1 MPSPRWQPGMPS
13 PNPAGKPKGTKNRK
27 TLLREEL
34 EKDGSALAAALKAKA
49 LEGDP
54 TCLGL
59 WLARLEPV
67 MKPRAEPVEFK
78 LDTDAPPAKQIAQV
92 IEAVAAGD
100 LTIDEGHQI
109 ANMLRQLAEVRV
121 LENGGDDKADKLI
134 NAFKEFAQSPVV
146 RT

>member
-1 MPSPRWQPGMPS
+1 MMNDWLYKPGQS
-13 PNPAGKPKGTKNRK
+13 GNPAGKPKGTKNRK

-67 MKPRAEPVEFK
+67 MRPRAEPVEFA
-78 LDTDAPPAKQIAQV
+78 LDTAAPPAKQIAQV

-100 LTIDEGHQI
+100 LTVDEGQQI
-109 ANMLRQLAEVRV
+109 ANMLRQLAEVRA

-134 NAFKEFAQSPVV
+134 EAFKQMAQSEMV
-146 RT
+146 RG

>member
-1 MPSPRWQPGMPS
+1 MNDWLYKPGQS
-13 PNPAGKPKGTKNRK
+13 GNPAGKPKGTKNRK

-67 MKPRAEPVEFK
+67 MRPRAEPVEFA
-78 LDTDAPPAKQIAQV
+78 LDTAAPPAKQIAQV

-100 LTIDEGHQI
+100 LTVDEGQQI
-109 ANMLRQLAEVRV
+109 ANMLRQLAEVRA

-134 NAFKEFAQSPVV
+134 EAFKQMAQSERV
-146 RT
+146 RG

>member
-1 MPSPRWQPGMPS
+1 MNDGRFQPGRS
-13 PNPAGKPKGTKNRK
+13 GNPAGKPKGTKNRK

-67 MKPRAEPVEFK
+67 MKPRGEPVEFE
-78 LDTDAPPAKQIAQV
+78 LDSEAPPAKQIAQV
-92 IEAVAAGD
+92 IDAVASGD
-100 LTIDEGHQI
+100 LTIDEGQQI
-109 ANMLRQLAEVRV
+109 ANMLRQLAEVRA
-121 LENGGDDKADKLI
+121 LENGGDDKSEKLI

-146 RT
+146 QT

>member
-1 MPSPRWQPGMPS
+1 MNDWLYKPGQS
-13 PNPAGKPKGTKNRK
+13 GNPAGKPKGTKNRK
-27 TLLREEL
+27 TLLRAEL

-67 MKPRAEPVEFK
+67 MRPRAEPVEFA
-78 LDTDAPPAKQIAQV
+78 LDTAAPPAKQIAQV
-92 IEAVAAGD
+92 IEAVAAGE
-100 LTIDEGHQI
+100 LTVDEGQQI
-109 ANMLRQLAEVRV
+109 ANMLRQLAEVRA

-134 NAFKEFAQSPVV
+134 EAFKQMAQSEMV
-146 RT
+146 RR

>member
-1 MPSPRWQPGMPS
+1 MNDWLYKPGQS
-13 PNPAGKPKGTKNRK
+13 GNPAGKPKGTKNRK

-67 MKPRAEPVEFK
+67 MRPRAEPVEFA
-78 LDTDAPPAKQIAQV
+78 LDTAAPPAKQIAQV

-100 LTIDEGHQI
+100 LTVDEGQQI
-109 ANMLRQLAEVRV
+109 ANMLRQLAEVRA

-134 NAFKEFAQSPVV
+134 EAFKQMAQSEMV
-146 RT
+146 RG